1 MRRRHRRPHASG
13 VGLAWVREPDGG
25 VATTDFV
32 RSGRYQVD
40 VAGTVYPA
48 TVSLRPPF
56 DPDGLRVKGD
66 CR

>member
-1 MRRRHRRPHASG
+1 M
-13 VGLAWVREPDGG
+13 GLAWVREPDGG